1 MQRMQREALQQ
12 TAQQVTQR
20 DERCRAPT
28 FALQCVRAA
37 FKHSKAK
44 IASSQKPATN
54 GPPSS
59 ENLLREG
66 RSHRCEER
74 WCLEADAFQD
84 GRLAGAEAGEHAK
97 RGPDGT
103 PDGTRHA

>member
-1 MQRMQREALQQ
+1 MAANA
-12 TAQQVTQR
+12 TIK
-20 DERCRAPT
+20 PK
-28 FALQCVRAA
+28 A
-37 FKHSKAK
+37 FKTRAIFPVS
-44 IASSQKPATN
+44 
-54 GPPSS
+54 SS

-103 PDGTRHA
+103 PDGGRGA